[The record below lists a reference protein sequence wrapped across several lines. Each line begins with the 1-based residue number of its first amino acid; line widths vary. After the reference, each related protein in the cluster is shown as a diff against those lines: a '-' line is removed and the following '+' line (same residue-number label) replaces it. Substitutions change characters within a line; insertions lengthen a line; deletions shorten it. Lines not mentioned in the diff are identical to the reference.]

1 MRDITIDRQTNKHV
15 APNFIIVRI
24 VKSLLRNCG
33 NADSTTR
40 ESEWYKENVYK
51 TRLSH
56 VLTAFVSFG
65 ASQLT
70 ERYLESAVAVSQ
82 LFLG

>member
-1 MRDITIDRQTNKHV
+1 MRNRTIDRQKNKHIP
-15 APNFIIVRI
+15 PNSIIVRI
-24 VKSLLRNCG
+24 VKRLLQNGG
-33 NADSTTR
+33 NADSTAR
-40 ESEWYKENVYK
+40 ESEQYKENVYK

>member
-1 MRDITIDRQTNKHV
+1 MRDKTIDRQTNKQIP
-15 APNFIIVRI
+15 PNFIIVRI
-24 VKSLLRNCG
+24 VKHLLQNGG

-40 ESEWYKENVYK
+40 ESERYKENVYK

-70 ERYLESAVAVSQ
+70 ERYLESAVVVSQ